1 MTEEAIRLSGIQKEY
16 DGLTAVR
23 DISFRVSAGEAFG
36 LVGPNG
42 AGKSTTLDILIG
54 LGKPTEGTAVVAG
67 HDVTESPA
75 TARGEMGVVP
85 EDCGLYDRLT
95 GTEHV
100 QLAADAK
107 CVDADTDGLLSR
119 VGLDENDWDRPAGT
133 YSKGMAQ
140 RLRLAVALVGD
151 PKALVLDEP
160 LSGLDPDG
168 IEEITALIRDI
179 RDDGTAVVFSSHDLP
194 YVERVCDRVGILN
207 DGSFVGVEDLS
218 TDDRRSEELIALVGK
233 RPNDS
238 TLETVE
244 SLSGVE
250 SAIVDDHRVHLTVTD
265 SKSKAEAITALH
277 THTQVRDVQVETRSL
292 DSVFAT
298 HTRGDSET
306 GAVERRDGEEV
317 IPS

>member
-1 MTEEAIRLSGIQKEY
+1 VQEVIGLRDVSKRY
-16 DGLTAVR
+16 DGLTAVE
-23 DISFRVSAGEAFG
+23 DISFSVSAGEAFG

-42 AGKSTTLDILIG
+42 AGKSTTLDVLIG
-54 LGKPTEGTAVVAG
+54 LSRPTDGTAVVAG

-75 TARGEMGVVP
+75 AARGEMGVVP

-100 QLAADAK
+100 RLAARAK
-107 CVDADTDGLLSR
+107 RVDTDTDRLLRR
-119 VGLDENDWDRPAGT
+119 VGLDEDDWDRPAGT

-168 IEEITALIRDI
+168 IEEITSLIREI
-179 RDDGTAVVFSSHDLP
+179 SDDGAAVVFSSHDLP
-194 YVERVCDRVGILN
+194 YVERVCDRVGVLN
-207 DGSFVGVEDLS
+207 DGSFVGVEDIS
-218 TDDRRSEELIALVGK
+218 ASDRRSEELVVLVRE
-233 RPNDS
+233 RPDDP

-250 SAIVDDHRVHLTVTD
+250 SVIVGDHRLHLTVTD
-265 SKSKAEAITALH
+265 PEAKAEAITALH
-277 THTQVRDVQVETRSL
+277 TYTQVRDVRIEPRSL
-292 DSVFAT
+292 DTVFAT
-298 HTRGDSET
+298 HTADDSEIDT
-306 GAVERRDGEEV
+306 AERRGAQEV
-317 IPS
+317 TPS